1 MVWREVGTMIDMIEA
16 SVAKFGVYIVAI
28 VMVLLLIPTVIISH
42 AGIYS
47 LLERAPYPDW
57 YWIDA
62 GLTLAA
68 AMPVILLLLH
78 YADRMYAQKRA
89 LHDAM
94 NKVKEFEAISSMCAG
109 CKKIRDDSGC
119 WHEPDHYINKH
130 TNSEISHGYCDECA
144 DSILRQ

>member
-1 MVWREVGTMIDMIEA
+1 MIDMIEA
-16 SVAKFGVYIVAI
+16 SVGKFGVYIVAI

-47 LLERAPYPDW
+47 LLERAPYPGW

-78 YADRMYAQKRA
+78 YAGRMYAQKRA

-94 NKVKEFEAISSMCAG
+94 NKVKELEAILSMCAG
-109 CKKIRDDSGC
+109 CKKIRDDSGR